1 MPWSVVAPRQDRK
14 ALRTGFAIAFSLHGA
29 ARPSDD
35 RHHSA
40 DPSITAWLVAARA
53 EPAEES
59 GLLKKRIVCVQS
71 LKKMRRIIP
80 ISTYFD

>member
-1 MPWSVVAPRQDRK
+1 MPLSVVAPSQDRK

-29 ARPSDD
+29 ARPSGD
-35 RHHSA
+35 RHHSE

-59 GLLKKRIVCVQS
+59 GLLKNDLFVFRVFRNVQNVFE
-71 LKKMRRIIP
+71 I
-80 ISTYFD
+80 F